1 MCESCSFGLSKCKT
15 QMKQTISTIGT
26 NSVPVS
32 VKVGTFFSWTTM
44 SKVFNM
50 LPLGICPCETDA
62 DAKQYTKVLCIAFG
76 TLIIGLF

>member
-1 MCESCSFGLSKCKT
+1 
-15 QMKQTISTIGT
+15 MKQTISTIGT

-76 TLIIGLF
+76 ALIIGLF

>member
-1 MCESCSFGLSKCKT
+1 
-15 QMKQTISTIGT
+15 MKQTISTTET

-62 DAKQYTKVLCIAFG
+62 DAKQYAKVLCIAFG

>member
-1 MCESCSFGLSKCKT
+1 MRCFFIYSSNARI
-15 QMKQTISTIGT
+15 QMKQTISTTGT
-26 NSVPVS
+26 NLVPVS

-44 SKVFNM
+44 SKVFNI

-76 TLIIGLF
+76 ALIIGLF